1 VRRGG
6 RDIAGATDAAIVR
19 APRQARS
26 QETLERLLGA
36 TLELLDE
43 CSFDEITVADIV
55 RQAERTVGS
64 FYARFEDK
72 YAVLYELVARRN
84 ERIVESVTTFCEPDR
99 WTGRPLAEFV
109 AESVTAN
116 VRAVRRSTPLFRA
129 ALIAAATDER
139 FREQRHA
146 MTRECAELQKA
157 FVMTRIHEISCVD
170 PARASDQM
178 FEVVAAA
185 LEQELLFG
193 GPTATWPAD
202 DNVLAGEL
210 IDRCAQIYGID

>member
-1 VRRGG
+1 M
-6 RDIAGATDAAIVR
+6 R

-43 CSFDEITVADIV
+43 CSFEEITVADIV
-55 RQAERTVGS
+55 RRAERTVGS

-84 ERIVESVTTFCEPDR
+84 ERIVDRVTTFCE
-99 WTGRPLAEFV
+99 TGQWQGQPLGAFV
-109 AESVTAN
+109 TASVSAN

-139 FREQRHA
+139 FREQRRV
-146 MTRECAELQKA
+146 MTRTCAELQKA
-157 FVMTRIHEISCVD
+157 FVLTRTDEMSCAD

-185 LEQELLFG
+185 LDQELLFG
-193 GPTATWPAD
+193 GPTETWPAAD
-202 DNVLAGEL
+202 DVLAGEL
-210 IDRCAQIYGID
+210 VERCKQIYGVD